1 MPDIN
6 DEIILYQ
13 PDNTVKL
20 EVRVDKDSVW
30 LSQRQIADLFGVGQ
44 PAISKHMK
52 NIFDT
57 GELDE
62 NSVYSILEYTAS
74 DGKNYKTKFYNLDA
88 ILSVGY
94 RVNSRN
100 ATRFRQWANTVLKD
114 YLLRGNSFSRHL
126 AYVESRIDS
135 RLSEHEWKIK
145 ELSGKVE
152 LILSTSMPPKEGILF
167 DGSIFDSY
175 AFIWRLL
182 RSAEKRIILIDNYVD
197 DTVLAMLDKRT
208 PGVTAD
214 IYTSRISPRL
224 KLDIEKHNAQYPPV
238 GVSIAR
244 DIHDRF
250 LIIDNTLYH
259 VGASIK
265 DLGKKMFAFSRMDM
279 ESAFILDYITAIK
292 QPSDDEKARDI

>member
-44 PAISKHMK
+44 PAISKHLK

-175 AFIWRLL
+175 AFICRLL

-224 KLDIEKHNAQYPPV
+224 KLDIEKHNAQYLPV

-279 ESAFILDYITAIK
+279 EPAFILDYITAIK